1 MLQKTIEVFSEKVD
15 EPPRHAAEPASEAEA
30 ATRQQQ
36 DAAYKEWCER
46 LEAQE
51 LQLEAGRQ
59 QLAAADAEAEPPP
72 AAVPP
77 STPAPESADAAV
89 GTPEGPAA
97 EAAPAAPPPPVAL
110 PDEPAAAPEA
120 DTARPDT
127 PAGAEAERP
136 QVEPDRAD
144 SVALPVEPAAPS
156 VPTPQPE
163 VVPEKSGGPAAPAE
177 PVGGPAVV
185 VAEPDAEVPDRA
197 RKLAQAAWRT
207 RVRRFA
213 EERREAP
220 ERAREFGHWY
230 IAQGW
235 ESPKYAPLAELFDQ
249 WLEANP
255 RPVTELE
262 RALGLQGTEMYL
274 GYSGRFDGDY
284 DIQAADGGLYVMRQ
298 PSLVHNRT
306 RFSVRYVPDPDW
318 PTNTDAVATVDTVE
332 EVMAAVRRH
341 VEKRAVLA
349 PPAAE
354 QEELFAVPAAA
365 LPSPPA
371 AAPPTPAARVASDR
385 PIGVTRIEVDG
396 HQALIRLGRGGVRE
410 DRHGQY
416 WVSCDCPAEGSARIV
431 HRNAQEDDTS
441 WCRTRATPTS
451 C

>member
-1 MLQKTIEVFSEKVD
+1 MG
-15 EPPRHAAEPASEAEA
+15 EPE
-30 ATRQQQ
+30 
-36 DAAYKEWCER
+36 D
-46 LEAQE
+46 
-51 LQLEAGRQ
+51 
-59 QLAAADAEAEPPP
+59 
-72 AAVPP
+72 
-77 STPAPESADAAV
+77 
-89 GTPEGPAA
+89 
-97 EAAPAAPPPPVAL
+97 
-110 PDEPAAAPEA
+110 
-120 DTARPDT
+120 
-127 PAGAEAERP
+127 
-136 QVEPDRAD
+136 
-144 SVALPVEPAAPS
+144 
-156 VPTPQPE
+156 
-163 VVPEKSGGPAAPAE
+163 
-177 PVGGPAVV
+177 
-185 VAEPDAEVPDRA
+185 
-197 RKLAQAAWRT
+197 
-207 RVRRFA
+207 
-213 EERREAP
+213 
-220 ERAREFGHWY
+220 
-230 IAQGW
+230 
-235 ESPKYAPLAELFDQ
+235 APLAELFDQ

-441 WCRTRATPTS
+441 WCRTRGDAYKLLMWHAAGERGPAPADSPKPTTIDLTPVRSWTPLPGEDLRLGAPGSGTTS
-451 C
+451 ARLSSWTAGCTRPSTRAGPSTGSSWPT